1 MELSNRVT
9 TDPHSRAKR
18 TRNSSSTKPP
28 RSFSGSRRKLEVY
41 SQKITVCLALFLFS
55 FFSAG
60 FLSFLVT
67 APIKPPYNSLALQV
81 NPNDY
86 CPAVAQDATAK
97 MAVRESLQRD
107 SWYFVPAYT
116 LLFVALGL
124 AVFSSGNPIWI
135 YGLGIVLLTIFAAGS
150 DLLENHYLESCID
163 GNYIA
168 AGIARRWS
176 LRKWEFLSFATVA
189 AAPPFLARN
198 DWTQKI
204 GYVLA
209 AMGIPGLL
217 LLVPLDL
224 AYPIVHYA
232 LLPLLGLGLG
242 LMSITFIRDLMNPSS
257 HRTHWQ

>member
-1 MELSNRVT
+1 MY
-9 TDPHSRAKR
+9 P
-18 TRNSSSTKPP
+18 
-28 RSFSGSRRKLEVY
+28 
-41 SQKITVCLALFLFS
+41 QKVTVCLALFLFA

-60 FLSFLVT
+60 LLSFFVT
-67 APIKPPYNSLALQV
+67 APIQPPYNSLALQL

-97 MAVRESLQRD
+97 VAVRESLQRD
-107 SWYFVPAYT
+107 SWYFIPAYT
-116 LLFVALGL
+116 VLFVALGL
-124 AVFSSGNPIWI
+124 AVFSRRNPIWI
-135 YGLGIVLLTIFAAGS
+135 YGLGVVLLAIFAAGS

-168 AGIARRWS
+168 AGMARRWS
-176 LRKWEFLSFATVA
+176 LRKWELLSFATVA
-189 AAPPFLARN
+189 AAPPFLARS

-217 LLVPLDL
+217 LLVPLDF

-232 LLPLLGLGLG
+232 LLPLLGLGLV
-242 LMSITFIRDLMNPSS
+242 LMSITFIHDLMNPNAQ
-257 HRTHWQ
+257 RAHWL